1 MWQVSV
7 ENGPLNAAL
16 HSKWISKKELRWFSY
31 VIATQTEVG
40 GMTGV
45 SGKNAFLLY
54 EEKFKCTSKPCDCFT
69 CLASQ
74 RL

>member
-1 MWQVSV
+1 MHTTSSQAIWQVSV

-16 HSKWISKKELRWFSY
+16 HSKWISKKELIWFSY

-45 SGKNAFLLY
+45 SGKNAF
-54 EEKFKCTSKPCDCFT
+54 
-69 CLASQ
+69 
-74 RL
+74 